1 MALRCQLMKDRKL
14 LYDDL
19 ITKRVAMQQEANNT
33 LAKDVIESLKVAL
46 ASVS

>member
-1 MALRCQLMKDRKL
+1 MALRYQLMKDRKL

-19 ITKRVAMQQEANNT
+19 LTKRVVMQQEANNA